1 MARALESA
9 AALLEESPL
18 CQMVKDRYASFDE
31 GLGKKFENG
40 ELTFEDVYAYGKEV
54 NEPKQT
60 SGKQELYEAILNMY
74 C

>member
-1 MARALESA
+1 
-9 AALLEESPL
+9 
-18 CQMVKDRYASFDE
+18 MVKDRYASFDE

-54 NEPKQT
+54 NEPKHT